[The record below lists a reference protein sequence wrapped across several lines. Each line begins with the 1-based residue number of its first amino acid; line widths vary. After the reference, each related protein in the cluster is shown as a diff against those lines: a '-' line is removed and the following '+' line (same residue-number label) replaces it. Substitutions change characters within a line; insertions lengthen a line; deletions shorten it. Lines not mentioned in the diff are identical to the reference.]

1 MPVNDTGQGN
11 EMKICSLLKEDH
23 IFLDL
28 KPGDKRQVLE
38 DFVAEIK
45 KRDLISDDK
54 LILDELLKR
63 ESLGST
69 GLEKGIAIPHALIDE
84 VKDPFLALAVIK
96 KGIDFEAVDQMPTY
110 VLLLLLGNKNNPGA
124 QLKILAHVCRLVKE
138 TKFVEQI
145 MKIENPKDIC
155 ALLEEEEGKII

>member
-1 MPVNDTGQGN
+1 
-11 EMKICSLLKEDH
+11 MKICSLLKENH

-28 KPGDKRQVLE
+28 NPGDKRQVLE
-38 DFVAEIK
+38 EFVAAVK
-45 KRDLISDDK
+45 KRDLISDEK

-84 VKDPFLALAVIK
+84 VKEPFLALAVFEK
-96 KGIDFEAVDQMPTY
+96 RIDFEAVDQLPTY
-110 VLLLLLGNKNNPGA
+110 VLLMLLGSKNNPGA

-138 TKFVEQI
+138 TDFVEQI
-145 MKIENPKDIC
+145 KKIEDPSDIC
-155 ALLEEEEGKII
+155 ALLEEEEGKIG

>member
-1 MPVNDTGQGN
+1 
-11 EMKICSLLKEDH
+11 MKICSLLKKDH

-38 DFVAEIK
+38 EFVAAVKE
-45 KRDLISDDK
+45 RNLIGDDE

-84 VKDPFLALAVIK
+84 VKEPFLALAIFQ

-110 VLLLLLGNKNNPGA
+110 VLMMLLGSKNNPGA

-138 TKFVEQI
+138 TNVVEMI
-145 MKIENPKDIC
+145 KKIENPGDIC
-155 ALLEEEEGKII
+155 TLLEEEEGKIV

>member
-1 MPVNDTGQGN
+1 
-11 EMKICSLLKEDH
+11 MKICSLLKENH

-38 DFVAEIK
+38 EFVAAVK
-45 KRDLISDDK
+45 KRDLISDEK

-84 VKDPFLALAVIK
+84 VKEPFLALAVFE
-96 KGIDFEAVDQMPTY
+96 KGIDFEAVDQLPTY
-110 VLLLLLGNKNNPGA
+110 VLLMLLGSKNNPGA

-138 TKFVEQI
+138 TDFVEQI
-145 MKIENPKDIC
+145 KKIEDPSDIC
-155 ALLEEEEGKII
+155 ALLEEEEGKIG

>member
-1 MPVNDTGQGN
+1 
-11 EMKICSLLKEDH
+11 MKICSFLKEDH

-28 KPGDKRQVLE
+28 KPGDKRQVIE
-38 DFVAEIK
+38 EFVAAIK
-45 KRDLISDDK
+45 KRDLISNDK

-84 VKDPFLALAVIK
+84 VKEPFLALAVIK

-110 VLLLLLGNKNNPGA
+110 VFLLLLGNKNNPGA

-138 TKFVEQI
+138 TNFVEQI
-145 MKIENPKDIC
+145 VKIEDPADIC
-155 ALLEEEEGKII
+155 FLLEEEEEKIV

>member
-1 MPVNDTGQGN
+1 
-11 EMKICSLLKEDH
+11 MKVCSLLKEDH

-28 KPGDKRQVLE
+28 KPGDKKQVIE
-38 DFVAEIK
+38 EFVAAIK
-45 KRDLISDDK
+45 KRDLISNDK

-84 VKDPFLALAVIK
+84 FTEPFLALAVIK
-96 KGIDFEAVDQMPTY
+96 KGIDFEAVDQMPTH
-110 VLLLLLGNKNNPGA
+110 VFLLLLGNKNNPGA

-138 TKFVEQI
+138 TNFVEQI
-145 MKIENPKDIC
+145 MKIEDPADIC
-155 ALLEEEEGKII
+155 SLLEEEEGKIV

>member
-1 MPVNDTGQGN
+1 
-11 EMKICSLLKEDH
+11 MKICSLLKENH

-28 KPGDKRQVLE
+28 KSGDKRQVLE
-38 DFVAEIK
+38 EFVAAVK

-84 VKDPFLALAVIK
+84 VKEPFLALAVFK
-96 KGIDFEAVDQMPTY
+96 KGIDFEAVDQLPTF
-110 VLLLLLGNKNNPGA
+110 VLLMLLGSKNNPGA

-138 TKFVEQI
+138 TDFVEQI
-145 MKIENPKDIC
+145 KKIEDPRDIC
-155 ALLEEEEGKII
+155 ALLEEEEGKIG

>member
-1 MPVNDTGQGN
+1 
-11 EMKICSLLKEDH
+11 MKICSFLKEDH

-28 KPGDKRQVLE
+28 KPGDKRQVIE
-38 DFVAEIK
+38 EFVAAIK
-45 KRDLISDDK
+45 KRDLISNDK

-84 VKDPFLALAVIK
+84 VKEPFLALAVIK

-110 VLLLLLGNKNNPGA
+110 VFLLLLGNKNNPGA

-138 TKFVEQI
+138 TNFVEQI
-145 MKIENPKDIC
+145 VKIEDPADIC
-155 ALLEEEEGKII
+155 FLLEEEEGKIV

>member
-1 MPVNDTGQGN
+1 
-11 EMKICSLLKEDH
+11 MKICSLLKEDH

-28 KPGDKRQVLE
+28 KYGDKRQVLE
-38 DFVAEIK
+38 EFVAAVK

-84 VKDPFLALAVIK
+84 VKEPFLALAVFK

-110 VLLLLLGNKNNPGA
+110 VLLLLLGSLP
-124 QLKILAHVCRLVKE
+124 LSWLS
-138 TKFVEQI
+138 
-145 MKIENPKDIC
+145 
-155 ALLEEEEGKII
+155 